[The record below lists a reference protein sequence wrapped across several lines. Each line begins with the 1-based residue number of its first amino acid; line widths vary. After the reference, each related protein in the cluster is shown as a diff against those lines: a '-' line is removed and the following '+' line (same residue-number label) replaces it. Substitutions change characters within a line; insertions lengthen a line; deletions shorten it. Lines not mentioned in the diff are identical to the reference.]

1 MSVAGAGRRGSR
13 VAPDDVGSRP
23 QAPALPVT
31 ATSEADTPA
40 PAPGRAGAG
49 PGGGLRRRASGLA
62 GLALLAA
69 VAAGLLGQ
77 GAYYA
82 PVQRYV
88 GLLVAAATV
97 LALAAWPPARGD
109 VRLLPVVPALAL
121 AAWALLDAALLGVP
135 AASAGTVLE
144 LLGVVAVLLVCRR
157 LGREDRE
164 VLLLGV
170 IGVGLAVALAGWL
183 GVVGRIGS
191 LTWEGQGILR
201 ASSTLSYPNATAAV
215 LVAVAM
221 LVLARLVEVPRSL
234 PLVLS
239 ATGLLAGL
247 AATMSR
253 AGALGLAV
261 GLVVLAGLRGPGRT
275 ARAAVGPY
283 AGAAVALGCL
293 LPSMPVASPP
303 RPVLALAGLSAG
315 LALAAVLARL
325 ERWPAVALLLGGAL
339 LGGLALV
346 VIGGGGKGAGAGWG
360 KGGPVRTVAE
370 ARVNLASP
378 DRSGALR
385 AAVRVAAEHPLTGAG
400 PGHADLRW
408 KGPDGVTR
416 FFRYA
421 HDEYVQ
427 VAAELGLVGLAL
439 LAVLL
444 VAVARLLWG
453 ARAAGLADGTWAGVV
468 AACAAFAVHSG
479 FDFVWHLPAVLLT
492 VLLLAGA
499 VLPAHDAAPTRQP
512 SIPAHSIPAHR
523 RESDDNKG
531 AN

>member
-144 LLGVVAVLLVCRR
+144 LIGGV
-157 LGREDRE
+157 
-164 VLLLGV
+164 
-170 IGVGLAVALAGWL
+170 
-183 GVVGRIGS
+183 GS

-283 AGAAVALGCL
+283 AGAVVALGCL

-444 VAVARLLWG
+444 VAVARLL
-453 ARAAGLADGTWAGVV
+453 
-468 AACAAFAVHSG
+468 
-479 FDFVWHLPAVLLT
+479 
-492 VLLLAGA
+492 
-499 VLPAHDAAPTRQP
+499 
-512 SIPAHSIPAHR
+512 
-523 RESDDNKG
+523 
-531 AN
+531 